1 MFPRISTPSVASLV
15 LQGPGRSHG
24 CHHFT
29 GRKKQTPQPQV
40 FCPSRGGKQSSQLE
54 SLGNFGSYKPSGS
67 QLRGCM
73 GIRRESSK
81 YLLIGYIATQ
91 FCFRYTHTVSF
102 LCEGKVSGP
111 DKDRNKPTTA
121 RQANS
126 FSKYLRRNSFE
137 NPMLRDSTFGK
148 IRAKPEV
155 VGSHV
160 TIMMSACCTTIHH
173 AYIHTLLLY
182 YWYMF
187 QGLLKPPCL

>member
-91 FCFRYTHTVSF
+91 SASDILILYRSCVKAKSQALTRIATNRPLRGRRIASASILGEIASRIPCSEIQRLEKY
-102 LCEGKVSGP
+102 E
-111 DKDRNKPTTA
+111 RNQKLLEA
-121 RQANS
+121 
-126 FSKYLRRNSFE
+126 
-137 NPMLRDSTFGK
+137 
-148 IRAKPEV
+148 
-155 VGSHV
+155 
-160 TIMMSACCTTIHH
+160 MS
-173 AYIHTLLLY
+173 
-182 YWYMF
+182 
-187 QGLLKPPCL
+187 Q